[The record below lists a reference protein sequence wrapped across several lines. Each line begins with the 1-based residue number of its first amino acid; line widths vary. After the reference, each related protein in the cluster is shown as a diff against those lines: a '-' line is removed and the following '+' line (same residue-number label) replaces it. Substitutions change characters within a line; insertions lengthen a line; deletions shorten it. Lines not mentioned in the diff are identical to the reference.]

1 METMNRDITLDFLS
15 RHVKTDMLM
24 KHLLSVEASMRGYA
38 RKYGDD
44 EERWGIAGLL
54 HDFDWEICPTPESHP
69 TYGAEM
75 LRKAGYPEDII
86 RAVLTHGEHTG
97 IPRESLMEHTLFAVD
112 ELSGFI
118 RAVALVRPN
127 KSLGEVTPRSVRR
140 KMKDK
145 AFAKDVNR
153 EDIQKGADE
162 LGVDLDEHITFIVES
177 MKPVSTRIGL
187 AETEA

>member
-1 METMNRDITLDFLS
+1 MEMMNRDITLDFLS

-38 RKYGDD
+38 RKYGEA

-118 RAVALVRPN
+118 QAVALVRPN